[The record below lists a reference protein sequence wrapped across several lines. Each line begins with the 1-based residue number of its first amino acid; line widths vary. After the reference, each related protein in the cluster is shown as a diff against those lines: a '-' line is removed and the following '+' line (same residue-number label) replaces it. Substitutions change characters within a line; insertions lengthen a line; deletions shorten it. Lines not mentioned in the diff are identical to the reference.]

1 MIKKLRRKFMAVAMI
16 SVTLVILIMM
26 VALNVVN
33 YWKMDQRAEDLIGIL
48 EQNGGSFPKL
58 EPPDDRWETEESRQ
72 QEDAEKS
79 GVGTEEK
86 MPPDPGKGGFTAET
100 PFETRYFTVIL
111 TRDGEVVSI
120 DTGRIAAVSTEQ
132 AVDLFMLS

>member
-16 SVTLVILIMM
+16 SVTL
-26 VALNVVN
+26 
-33 YWKMDQRAEDLIGIL
+33 
-48 EQNGGSFPKL
+48 
-58 EPPDDRWETEESRQ
+58 
-72 QEDAEKS
+72 
-79 GVGTEEK
+79 
-86 MPPDPGKGGFTAET
+86 
-100 PFETRYFTVIL
+100 VIL

>member
-1 MIKKLRRKFMAVAMI
+1 M
-16 SVTLVILIMM
+16 
-26 VALNVVN
+26 
-33 YWKMDQRAEDLIGIL
+33 
-48 EQNGGSFPKL
+48 
-58 EPPDDRWETEESRQ
+58 EPPDDRWETDESRQ